1 MPWMLALDP
10 TSETAAELVSLGFT
24 PVTMYMKQVAPNYS
38 EGHIKLSDQ
47 ELSRM
52 NPSPPQYAS
61 LSFLE
66 HGELGPVFAVAFAED
81 AEQGRKL
88 IAMGFA
94 QRELFKK
101 TGPAGSTTEAIPKG
115 ERQFRAMCHVPS
127 RFASVCY
134 WGRAPS

>member
-10 TSETAAELVSLGFT
+10 SPESRGELTSLGFVC
-24 PVTMYMKQVAPNYS
+24 VTLFMKQVASNYS

-61 LSFLE
+61 FSFLE
-66 HGELGPVFAVAFAED
+66 HGVLGPVFAVAFAED
-81 AEQGRKL
+81 AQQRRKL
-88 IAMGFA
+88 IEMGFA

-101 TGPAGSTTEAIPKG
+101 TGPAGSTTLAIPEG

-134 WGRAPS
+134 WGRASG